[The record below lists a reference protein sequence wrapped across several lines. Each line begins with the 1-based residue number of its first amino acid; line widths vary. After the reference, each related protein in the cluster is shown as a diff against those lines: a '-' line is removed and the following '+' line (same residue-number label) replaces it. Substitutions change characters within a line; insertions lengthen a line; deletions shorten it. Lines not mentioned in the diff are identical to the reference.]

1 MKKYLLIVAC
11 TLFMCGAVV
20 SCGSKEA
27 NKEQPTNATEAV
39 VDEETPETRAAL
51 AEAEALLNE
60 IKAVVKKAEAKE
72 LSHKEALEALFQLA
86 AKDAEWDKKY
96 KSLKEADYT
105 PTQWKHLQ
113 EMKEEVKNLL
123 K

>member
-27 NKEQPTNATEAV
+27 NKEQPTNA
-39 VDEETPETRAAL
+39 AL

-72 LSHKEALEALFQLA
+72 LSQKEALEALFQLA